1 MSTAQNESTSETP
14 EAGMPPH
21 RATPSE
27 QHGYRTGGHDHH
39 FAGAMAGAIRVV
51 SSLTLL
57 SRFAGLAR
65 DVATAHIF
73 GSGPTASAFRA
84 AYAIPNLFRRLFGE
98 GALSAAFLPE
108 YTRLVKNGSPVAPRL
123 ASLVCWLLT
132 LVTGVLTLVLE
143 GVLLLIL
150 SIAPGDADRALS
162 LKLMM
167 LMLPMM
173 PMVCITAILGGMLQ
187 VHGRFG
193 PPAAAPILLNV
204 FQIAAGALF
213 FVGFIN
219 DASTMA
225 YIVGAAAGLA
235 SIAQVLW
242 SLHALRGS
250 VAWTHV
256 YDGAAESAR
265 LILKRFV
272 PVLLGLGTLQLNTML
287 DVVIAMWPIW
297 VGPLMFGLKHPLDDA
312 SNGILSYTQAL
323 YQFPLGVFGLAVA
336 TAVFPLLS
344 RAADDGELFLS
355 TLRRGLRL
363 SLFIGLPA
371 SLGLILVRHDLVAV
385 VYSGSKTGFGPD
397 AIGRAANVLMGFAPA
412 VWAYSL
418 NHVYTR
424 AFYAKGDTST
434 PMKLAVC
441 MVALN
446 LTLNLTLLW
455 SLREAGLAW
464 ATAISATVQCLIL
477 GWLCSRRLGVRII
490 DAATLRAFASIAVVT
505 LAMSAAVFTLQWS
518 LPEANRWWPH
528 AWRLLAACGVG
539 AIVFTAA
546 AWVLKLPELRWLL
559 QRGVGR
565 GNPGLVSAE

>member
-1 MSTAQNESTSETP
+1 MPTAPDAPNTGS
-14 EAGMPPH
+14 PP
-21 RATPSE
+21 AAADSGSPQAQE
-27 QHGYRTGGHDHH
+27 HH
-39 FAGAMAGAIRVV
+39 FGGALAGAIRVV

-108 YTRLVKNGSPVAPRL
+108 YTRLVKDGSPVAPRL

-132 LVTGVLTLVLE
+132 LATGVITLVLE
-143 GVLLLIL
+143 AVLLIVLL
-150 SIAPGDADRALS
+150 IAPGDGERALS

-193 PPAAAPILLNV
+193 PPAAAPILLNI

-213 FVGFIN
+213 FVGFIT
-219 DASTMA
+219 DATTMA

-250 VAWTHV
+250 MKWTRVFH
-256 YDGAAESAR
+256 GASHSAR
-265 LILKRFV
+265 VILRRFV

-297 VGPLMFGLKHPLDDA
+297 IGPMMFGFKHPLDDA

-344 RAADDGELFLS
+344 RAADDAPLFLS

-371 SLGLILVRHDLVAV
+371 SIGLLLVRDDLVAV
-385 VYSGSKTGFGPD
+385 VYSGSKTGFGPE
-397 AIGRAANVLMGFAPA
+397 AIQRAADVLLGFAPA

-424 AFYAKGDTST
+424 AFYAKGDTTT
-434 PMKLAVC
+434 PMRLAVA
-441 MVALN
+441 MVGLN

-455 SLREAGLAW
+455 WLREAGLAW
-464 ATAISATVQCLIL
+464 STAITATVQCLVL
-477 GWLCSRRLGVRII
+477 GWLCSRKLGTRII
-490 DAATLRAFASIAVVT
+490 DAPTLRGFVLIGLV
-505 LAMSAAVFTLQWS
+505 SAAMTVAVLALRWTL
-518 LPEANRWWPH
+518 PDAHRWVVH
-528 AWRLLAACGVG
+528 AWRLLAACAVG
-539 AIVFTAA
+539 AGVFAAA
-546 AWVLKLPELRWLL
+546 AWVMRLPELRWLM
-559 QRGVGR
+559 QRGR
-565 GNPGLVSAE
+565 GGASSAGLVSAE

>member
-1 MSTAQNESTSETP
+1 MPTAPDSSNTRDLHNPADTGTP
-14 EAGMPPH
+14 QSQE
-21 RATPSE
+21 
-27 QHGYRTGGHDHH
+27 HH
-39 FAGAMAGAIRVV
+39 FGGALAGAIRVV

-108 YTRLVKNGSPVAPRL
+108 YTRLVKDGSPIAPRL

-132 LVTGVLTLVLE
+132 LATGVITLVLE
-143 GVLLLIL
+143 AVLLAVLVL
-150 SIAPGDADRALS
+150 APADGERALS

-193 PPAAAPILLNV
+193 PPAAAPILLNL

-213 FVGFIN
+213 FLGFVS
-219 DASTMA
+219 DAPTMA

-235 SIAQVLW
+235 SVAQVLW
-242 SLHALRGS
+242 SLHALRNS
-250 VAWTHV
+250 VQWTRLFH
-256 YDGAAESAR
+256 GAADSAR
-265 LILKRFV
+265 VILRRFV

-297 VGPLMFGLKHPLDDA
+297 IGPLMFGMKHPLDDS

-344 RAADDGELFLS
+344 RAADDAPLFLS

-371 SLGLILVRHDLVAV
+371 SLGLLLVRDDLVAV
-385 VYSGSKTGFGPD
+385 VYSGSKTGFGPQ
-397 AIGRAANVLMGFAPA
+397 AIQRASDVLLGFAPA

-424 AFYAKGDTST
+424 AFYAKGDTTT
-434 PMKLAVC
+434 PMRLAVA
-441 MVALN
+441 MVGLN

-455 SLREAGLAW
+455 WLREAGLAW
-464 ATAISATVQCLIL
+464 STAITATVQCLVL
-477 GWLCSRRLGVRII
+477 AWLCSRKLGTRII
-490 DAATLRAFASIAVVT
+490 DAPTVRGFAMISLVSA
-505 LAMSAAVFTLQWS
+505 AMSVAVLALRWT
-518 LPEANRWWPH
+518 LPEAHRWFVH
-528 AWRLLAACGVG
+528 AWRLVAACLVG
-539 AIVFTAA
+539 AGVFASA
-546 AWVLKLPELRWLL
+546 AWVLRLPELRWLM
-559 QRGVGR
+559 QRGR
-565 GNPGLVSAE
+565 GAGSSAGLVSAE

>member
-1 MSTAQNESTSETP
+1 MPTTP
-14 EAGMPPH
+14 DAPNTG
-21 RATPSE
+21 TPSVAPAASSPQAQE
-27 QHGYRTGGHDHH
+27 HH
-39 FAGAMAGAIRVV
+39 FGSALAGAIRVV

-108 YTRLVKNGSPVAPRL
+108 YTRLVKDGSPVAPRL

-132 LVTGVLTLVLE
+132 LATGVITLVLE
-143 GVLLLIL
+143 ALLLAVL
-150 SIAPGDADRALS
+150 FIAPGDGERTLS

-193 PPAAAPILLNV
+193 PPAAAPILLNI
-204 FQIAAGALF
+204 FQIAAGSLF
-213 FVGFIN
+213 FVGVITDTN
-219 DASTMA
+219 TMA

-235 SIAQVLW
+235 SVAQVLW
-242 SLHALRGS
+242 SLHALRGR
-250 VAWTHV
+250 VEWTRIF
-256 YDGAAESAR
+256 DGASHSAR
-265 LILKRFV
+265 IILKRFV

-297 VGPLMFGLKHPLDDA
+297 IGPMMFGFKHPLDDA

-344 RAADDGELFLS
+344 RAADDAPLFLS

-371 SLGLILVRHDLVAV
+371 SIGLLLVRDDLVAV
-385 VYSGSKTGFGPD
+385 VYSGSKSGFGPD
-397 AIGRAANVLMGFAPA
+397 AIQRAADVLLGFAPA

-424 AFYAKGDTST
+424 AFYAKGDTTT
-434 PMKLAVC
+434 PMRLAVA
-441 MVALN
+441 MVGLN

-455 SLREAGLAW
+455 WLREAGLAW
-464 ATAISATVQCLIL
+464 STAITATVQCIVL
-477 GWLCSRRLGVRII
+477 GWLCSRKLGIPII
-490 DAATLRAFASIAVVT
+490 DAPTLRGFASIGVVSIAMTIAV
-505 LAMSAAVFTLQWS
+505 LALQWT
-518 LPEANRWWPH
+518 LPDAHRWLVH
-528 AWRLLAACGVG
+528 TWRLLAACFVGVG
-539 AIVFTAA
+539 VFAAA
-546 AWVLKLPELRWLL
+546 AWVMRLPELRWLM
-559 QRGVGR
+559 QRGR
-565 GNPGLVSAE
+565 GGESSAGLISAE

>member
-1 MSTAQNESTSETP
+1 MPTAPDAPNTGS
-14 EAGMPPH
+14 PP
-21 RATPSE
+21 AAADSGSPQAQE
-27 QHGYRTGGHDHH
+27 HH
-39 FAGAMAGAIRVV
+39 FGGALAGAIRVV

-108 YTRLVKNGSPVAPRL
+108 YTRLVKDGSPVAPRL
-123 ASLVCWLLT
+123 ASLVCWLLI
-132 LVTGVLTLVLE
+132 LATGVITLVLE
-143 GVLLLIL
+143 AVLLIVLL
-150 SIAPGDADRALS
+150 IAPGDGERALS

-193 PPAAAPILLNV
+193 PPAAAPILLNI
-204 FQIAAGALF
+204 FQIAAGTLF
-213 FVGFIN
+213 FVGVVT
-219 DASTMA
+219 DATTMA

-250 VAWTHV
+250 MKWTRVFH
-256 YDGAAESAR
+256 GASHSAR
-265 LILKRFV
+265 VILRRFV

-297 VGPLMFGLKHPLDDA
+297 IGPMMFGFKHPLDDA

-344 RAADDGELFLS
+344 RAADDAPLFLS

-371 SLGLILVRHDLVAV
+371 SIGLLLVRDDLVAV
-385 VYSGSKTGFGPD
+385 VYAGSKTGFGPE
-397 AIGRAANVLMGFAPA
+397 AIQRAADVLLGFAPA

-424 AFYAKGDTST
+424 AFYAKGDTTT
-434 PMKLAVC
+434 PMRLAVA
-441 MVALN
+441 MVGLN

-455 SLREAGLAW
+455 WLREAGLAW
-464 ATAISATVQCLIL
+464 STAITATVQCLVL
-477 GWLCSRRLGVRII
+477 GWLCSRKLGTRII
-490 DAATLRAFASIAVVT
+490 DAPTLRGFVLIGLV
-505 LAMSAAVFTLQWS
+505 SAAMTVAVLALRWTL
-518 LPEANRWWPH
+518 PDAHRWVVH
-528 AWRLLAACGVG
+528 AWRLLAACAVG
-539 AIVFTAA
+539 AGVFAAA
-546 AWVLKLPELRWLL
+546 AWVMRLPELRWLM
-559 QRGVGR
+559 QRGR
-565 GNPGLVSAE
+565 GGASSAGLVSAE

>member
-1 MSTAQNESTSETP
+1 MTTSQHESMP
-14 EAGMPPH
+14 ESRDAREPQH
-21 RATPSE
+21 RAT
-27 QHGYRTGGHDHH
+27 HGEARVHRAGGHDHH

-108 YTRLVKNGSPVAPRL
+108 YTRLVKDGSPVAPRL

-132 LVTGVLTLVLE
+132 LVTGLLTLLLE
-143 GVLLLIL
+143 GVLLVIL
-150 SIAPGDADRALS
+150 AIAPGDADKTLS

-213 FVGFIN
+213 FVGVVT
-219 DASTMA
+219 DANAMA

-235 SIAQVLW
+235 SVAQVAW

-250 VAWTHV
+250 VAWTRM
-256 YDGAAESAR
+256 YDGAADSAR

-297 VGPLMFGLKHPLDDA
+297 VGPLMFGFKHPLDDA

-344 RAADDGELFLS
+344 RAADDSELFLS

-371 SLGLILVRHDLVAV
+371 SLGLILVREDLVAV
-385 VYSGSKTGFGPD
+385 VYSGSKTGFGEG
-397 AIGRAANVLMGFAPA
+397 AIGRAADVLMGFAPA

-424 AFYAKGDTST
+424 AFYAKGDTTT

-455 SLREAGLAW
+455 WLREAGLAW
-464 ATAISATVQCLIL
+464 STAITAAVQCIVL
-477 GWLCSRRLGVRII
+477 GWLCSRKLGVRIL
-490 DAATLRAFASIAVVT
+490 DGATFRGFAATACVTIAMGT
-505 LAMSAAVFTLQWS
+505 AVFALQWS
-518 LPEANRWWPH
+518 LPEAHRWWMH
-528 AWRLLAACGVG
+528 AWRLMAACLVG
-539 AIVFTAA
+539 AGAFAAA
-546 AWVLKLPELRWLL
+546 AWVLKLPELRWLM
-559 QRGVGR
+559 QRGSGG
-565 GNPGLVSAE
+565 GNAGLVSAE

>member
-1 MSTAQNESTSETP
+1 MPTAPDAPNTGS
-14 EAGMPPH
+14 PP
-21 RATPSE
+21 AAADSGSPQAQE
-27 QHGYRTGGHDHH
+27 HH
-39 FAGAMAGAIRVV
+39 FGGALAGAIRVV

-108 YTRLVKNGSPVAPRL
+108 YTRLVKDGSPVAPRL

-132 LVTGVLTLVLE
+132 LATGVITLVIE
-143 GVLLLIL
+143 AVLLIVLL
-150 SIAPGDADRALS
+150 IAPGDGERALS

-193 PPAAAPILLNV
+193 PPAAAPILLNI

-213 FVGFIN
+213 FVGFVT
-219 DASTMA
+219 DATTMA

-242 SLHALRGS
+242 SLHALRS
-250 VAWTHV
+250 SMKWTRAFH
-256 YDGAAESAR
+256 GASHSAR
-265 LILKRFV
+265 IILRRFV

-297 VGPLMFGLKHPLDDA
+297 IGPMMFGFKHPLDDA

-344 RAADDGELFLS
+344 RAADDAPLFLS

-371 SLGLILVRHDLVAV
+371 SIGLLLVRDDLVAV
-385 VYSGSKTGFGPD
+385 VYSGSKTGFGPE
-397 AIGRAANVLMGFAPA
+397 AIQRAADVLLGFAPA

-424 AFYAKGDTST
+424 AFYAKGDTTT
-434 PMKLAVC
+434 PMRLAVA
-441 MVALN
+441 MVGLN

-455 SLREAGLAW
+455 WLREAGLAW
-464 ATAISATVQCLIL
+464 STAITATVQCLVL
-477 GWLCSRRLGVRII
+477 GWLCSRKLGTRII
-490 DAATLRAFASIAVVT
+490 DAPTLRGFVLIGLVSAAMTIAVLALRWT
-505 LAMSAAVFTLQWS
+505 LPDAH
-518 LPEANRWWPH
+518 RWVVH
-528 AWRLLAACGVG
+528 AWRLLAACAVG
-539 AIVFTAA
+539 AGVFAAA
-546 AWVLKLPELRWLL
+546 AWVMRLPELRWLM
-559 QRGVGR
+559 QRGR
-565 GNPGLVSAE
+565 GGASSAGLVSAE